1 MVLRYFCFIIL
12 LFNIVACNQKSSSTD
27 INFETTA
34 SASSLYTLHCA
45 ACHGEDGKKG
55 ISGAADLSSS
65 KLSDKEIRNTIVNG
79 NDKGMMPFK
88 DLITKPAEIDSLVSF
103 VKTLRK

>member
-1 MVLRYFCFIIL
+1 MVLRFFCCIVL